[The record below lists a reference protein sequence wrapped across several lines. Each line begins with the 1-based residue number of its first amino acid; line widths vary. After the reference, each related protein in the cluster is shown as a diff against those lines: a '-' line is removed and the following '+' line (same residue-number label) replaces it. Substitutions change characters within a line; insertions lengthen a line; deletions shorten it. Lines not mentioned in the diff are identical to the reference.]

1 MITSLVSVSQNMEID
16 IAALAEA
23 VVGEKMKVPAIIEQ
37 GWSLVQLYA

>member
-1 MITSLVSVSQNMEID
+1 MEID

-37 GWSLVQLYA
+37 GWSLVQLYAWFTCFYSQSN